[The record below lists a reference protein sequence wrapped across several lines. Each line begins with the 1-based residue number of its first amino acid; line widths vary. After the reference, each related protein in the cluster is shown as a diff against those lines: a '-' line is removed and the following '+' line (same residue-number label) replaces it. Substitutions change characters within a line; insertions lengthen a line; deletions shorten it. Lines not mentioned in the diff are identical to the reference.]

1 MFKSTTSGTSVRGFI
16 RPPSLMHRETVEG
29 DISVRNGYSGRCGLD
44 NHHPRVRRRCAS
56 PCGASSAGSG
66 RTALLTCRGVSTLYE
81 SLPADH
87 DHREGTV
94 TAIGL
99 SLLTGFALMLLY
111 VDGFLAFYTR
121 LIHKL
126 TPSIESL
133 TPHPP
138 HDGDESPTSST
149 PPTPHAP
156 LHPSSSRSS
165 DEPAHRPTPQ
175 HLDSRS
181 PMIPKRLHIR
191 DSYKDVEV
199 DHSCRKQRDS
209 LEGLN
214 ATLGL
219 VIHGAADGIALGASS
234 RSGSGS
240 LGLIVFMAVL
250 VHKGA
255 LRRIRGPGALWTRTD
270 T

>member
-1 MFKSTTSGTSVRGFI
+1 MFQAD
-16 RPPSLMHRETVEG
+16 L
-29 DISVRNGYSGRCGLD
+29 
-44 NHHPRVRRRCAS
+44 
-56 PCGASSAGSG
+56 
-66 RTALLTCRGVSTLYE
+66 RGVSTLYDAM
-81 SLPADH
+81 PADH

-94 TAIGL
+94 SAIGI

-111 VDGFLAFYTR
+111 VTR
-121 LIHKL
+121 ASKGYYIANH
-126 TPSIESL
+126 SIESL

-138 HDGDESPTSST
+138 HDGDDSSISS
-149 PPTPHAP
+149 PPTPHTP
-156 LHPSSSRSS
+156 LNRSSSRSS
-165 DEPAHRPTPQ
+165 DEEHGDIPHRPTPQ

-191 DSYKDVEV
+191 DGFKDVEN
-199 DHSCRKQRDS
+199 DMNCRKKRDS

-250 VHKGA
+250 VHKVM
-255 LRRIRGPGALWTRTD
+255 LRQD
-270 T
+270 TGKDEEYADI